1 MLLLFALASVIP
13 PLSLRIAPPAAA
25 AQSALVTIKGPDV
38 DVPRPVRAEIQ
49 VQPAIDLARP
59 AQRLDLRDIA
69 FVIYLGTAL
78 FFAVRLLTGWRLIRK
93 LITQSTTTG
102 FPDVYESASVAV
114 PLTIGWIKPKILL
127 PQVWRDWDSAKLD
140 AILAHERTHISRRDS
155 LVLHLARLNR
165 CVFWFHPLAWWLER
179 KLALLAEQAC
189 DEVFLAAGGD
199 RRRYAGLLLEMAAAV
214 ENARGRVYHH
224 ALGMASRIGQR
235 IERVLDERR
244 LPCRGRNV
252 RGWLP
257 VLIAGVPLVYAAGA
271 VRIERQPSLA
281 FFEFPHFPAP
291 SAPAYR
297 PVPPVLRAQTPLP
310 QNNTA
315 RSPQVVVH
323 ANVTDPTGTLA
334 AGIAPSAFKV
344 YEDGVEQAL
353 TIFRVEEVPVSMG
366 ILIESSAR
374 MRDKRALIATVETAL
389 MKGARAED
397 ELFLLHFADDA
408 YLDQSLTTDKQKIE
422 AAFGRFDARG
432 GTGMLNAISSSID
445 YAKDK
450 GKQNTKVLL
459 VVTGGDDNS
468 SDGNLEQLAGKA
480 QRKGIQI
487 YSIGLLNADE
497 PRESWNAPRAL
508 KALAEVS
515 GGMDYTLAS
524 SAEADRIASL
534 AVRVIHNEYVLGY
547 TPKTQSF
554 PAASRRI
561 NVIVNGGQI
570 PVRFRVDP

>member
-1 MLLLFALASVIP
+1 
-13 PLSLRIAPPAAA
+13 
-25 AQSALVTIKGPDV
+25 
-38 DVPRPVRAEIQ
+38 
-49 VQPAIDLARP
+49 
-59 AQRLDLRDIA
+59 
-69 FVIYLGTAL
+69 
-78 FFAVRLLTGWRLIRK
+78 
-93 LITQSTTTG
+93 
-102 FPDVYESASVAV
+102 
-114 PLTIGWIKPKILL
+114 
-127 PQVWRDWDSAKLD
+127 
-140 AILAHERTHISRRDS
+140 
-155 LVLHLARLNR
+155 
-165 CVFWFHPLAWWLER
+165 VFWFHPLAWWLER

-189 DEVFLAAGGD
+189 DEAFLAAGGD
-199 RRRYAGLLLEMAAAV
+199 RPGYARLLLEMAVVV
-214 ENARGRVYHH
+214 ENARGRVYHQ

-244 LPCRGRNV
+244 MPCHGRSV

-297 PVPPVLRAQTPLP
+297 PFPPAPRAQTPLP
-310 QNNTA
+310 QNNIA
-315 RSPQVVVH
+315 RSPQVLVH

-366 ILIESSAR
+366 IIIDASAR
-374 MRDKRALIATVETAL
+374 MHDKRALVATVETAL
-389 MKGARAED
+389 MESSRAED
-397 ELFLLHFADDA
+397 ELFLVHFNNDA
-408 YLDQSLTTDKQKIE
+408 YLDQPLTTDKQKIG

-432 GTGMLNAISSSID
+432 GAAMLNAISSSID

-459 VVTGGDDNS
+459 VVAAGDDNNS
-468 SDGNLEQLAGKA
+468 VVNLEQLAGKA
-480 QRKGIQI
+480 QRDRIQI

-497 PRESWNAPRAL
+497 PRESWNAASAL
-508 KALAEVS
+508 KALAEAS

-534 AVRVIHNEYVLGY
+534 AARVIHNEYVLGY
-547 TPKTQSF
+547 TPKTQSS